1 MKKDLY
7 KRQEEI
13 VKQDLDIYLLPYSK
27 YLRLSL
33 KVKIKII
40 GIELK
45 MMMMMMNSQNH
56 ILLV

>member
-1 MKKDLY
+1 VKKDLY

-33 KVKIKII
+33 KLKIKII
-40 GIELK
+40 GTELK
-45 MMMMMMNSQNH
+45 MRMMMNSQNH